1 MTRLDPGA
9 LVLMCF
15 NGDMT
20 LFVHTGAYA
29 GDDHRCRGYAEV
41 LWLDVEC
48 DDGGVDVVDGE
59 VRRGVRDPDRTQ
71 GDLLLWRPTC

>member
-48 DDGGVDVVDGE
+48 DDGGVDTVDGV
-59 VRRGVRDPDRTQ
+59 VRRGVLDLSTVN
-71 GDLLLWRPTC
+71 GDMALWWLLC